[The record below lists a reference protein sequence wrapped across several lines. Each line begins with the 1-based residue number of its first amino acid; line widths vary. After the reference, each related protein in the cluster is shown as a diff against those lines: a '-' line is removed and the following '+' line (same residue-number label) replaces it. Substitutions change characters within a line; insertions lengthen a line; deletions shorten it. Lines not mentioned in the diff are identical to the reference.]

1 MAAAASGGTSK
12 DVHHKMSKKIAQL
25 TKVIFHLHS
34 KNEEN
39 SLFHSSL
46 SGAYEKEIETILREA
61 NTVVARQRD
70 ALEKAKEGAKV
81 KEMIKEAEE
90 RHGQERRETQKQFEE
105 YKVKVKDREGQVE
118 REYQGKV

>member
-1 MAAAASGGTSK
+1 M
-12 DVHHKMSKKIAQL
+12 
-25 TKVIFHLHS
+25 
-34 KNEEN
+34 
-39 SLFHSSL
+39 
-46 SGAYEKEIETILREA
+46 REA

-81 KEMIKEAEE
+81 KEMIKEAED

-105 YKVKVKDREGQVE
+105 YKGKVKDREGQVE